1 MALLSS
7 EFIQTRGGPEI
18 WKNLVL
24 RRRLEMQRQGKGAP
38 YGVLGRGGEI
48 VSTAEIVEKAQVK
61 RLHILGI

>member
-1 MALLSS
+1 MNSSKQEAALKY
-7 EFIQTRGGPEI
+7 G
-18 WKNLVL
+18 KNLVL

-61 RLHILGI
+61 RRHILCI